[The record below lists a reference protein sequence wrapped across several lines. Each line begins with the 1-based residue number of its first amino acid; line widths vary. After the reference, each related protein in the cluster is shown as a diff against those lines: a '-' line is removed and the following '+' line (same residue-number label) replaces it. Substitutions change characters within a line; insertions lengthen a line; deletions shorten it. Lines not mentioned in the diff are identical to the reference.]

1 MYMKVVFFISRW
13 DEEKKAFLLYDVE
26 YDTYQEAE
34 QDILQKAP
42 LGRYQ
47 IEKVFVKTDD

>member
-1 MYMKVVFFISRW
+1 MYMKVVFIISEYN
-13 DEEKKAFLLYDVE
+13 EEQKAFFLNERE
-26 YDTYQEAE
+26 YDTYHEAE

-42 LGRYQ
+42 LGKYQ

>member
-1 MYMKVVFFISRW
+1 MKVVFFISRW
-13 DEEKKAFLLYDVE
+13 DEEKRAFFLNE
-26 YDTYQEAE
+26 RKYDTYQDAE

-47 IEKVFVKTDD
+47 IEKVFVKTGD